1 MGLLFYGVVYQFSR
15 PNATTAQGAET
26 TYLPIVMRNF
36 DLVYP
41 FDWPNLEVEQLFQYG
56 LGRPTQVTHAG
67 DGSGRL
73 FITEQPGR
81 IRIVEGGQLLTR
93 PFLDIRAIVED
104 GDYEQGLL
112 SIVFP
117 KNFAANRHFYVSY
130 TDTDNN
136 VRVVRYRVTPH
147 DPNLADPN
155 SAELILLVEQ
165 PSASHNG
172 GQLQFGPEDGYLYV
186 SLGDGENP
194 SDPNEYAQDL
204 SVLLGKIL
212 RIDVETEIFEGYMVP
227 LDNPF
232 VGTAGARP
240 EIWSY
245 GWRNPWRFSFD
256 RQTLDMY
263 VGDVGQNSWEEL
275 NWQPGDSTGGENYG
289 WDCFEG
295 YYWYEPAGCSPNPSD
310 YIFPLKTY
318 PHPYGCSV
326 TGGYVY
332 RGAEFPRMNG
342 LYFYGD
348 FCSGIVTMLVQTDA
362 GYIYTQPSPWVVPN
376 ITSFGEDEA
385 GELYFVARS
394 GGLYRLVDGGP

>member
-289 WDCFEG
+289 WD
-295 YYWYEPAGCSPNPSD
+295 
-310 YIFPLKTY
+310 
-318 PHPYGCSV
+318 
-326 TGGYVY
+326 
-332 RGAEFPRMNG
+332 
-342 LYFYGD
+342 
-348 FCSGIVTMLVQTDA
+348 
-362 GYIYTQPSPWVVPN
+362 
-376 ITSFGEDEA
+376 
-385 GELYFVARS
+385 
-394 GGLYRLVDGGP
+394 